1 MNDCTPTSPLLADSS
16 VFRRYH
22 PLQAVLSAAGL
33 LLAVTVG
40 ASAAEFPQGL
50 VLHFGFD
57 DGASMSSIVDKSG
70 RGNGGRGTDVKWN
83 AAGKQAGA
91 AEFGWNGSV
100 VAVPSSAS
108 LNATQQSIAVWF
120 KTSRT
125 DAVERCL
132 FDRHA
137 STGYALKLAGADGGN
152 KGRLKCVVAG
162 QSCFSDDA
170 VTDGIWH
177 HAAATFNGEQAKLYV
192 DGQLQKQTVAMKG
205 SLAASTNELTIGMNR
220 SNPSPQEKGQSFSG
234 LLDEVMIF
242 DRAISAEQVQAVMAA
257 AKPKFSQAEVTR
269 RLAELKELLDRG
281 LILPEFYERKV
292 RECEPSK

>member
-1 MNDCTPTSPLLADSS
+1 MNDCKPARPLRPKSS
-16 VFRRYH
+16 DFRRH
-22 PLQAVLSAAGL
+22 QRILAGL
-33 LLAVTVG
+33 LLTLATS
-40 ASAAEFPQGL
+40 ATAAEFPQGL

-57 DGASMSSIVDKSG
+57 DGASMTSIGDKSG
-70 RGNGGRGTDVKWN
+70 RGNSGRATNVKWN

-91 AEFGWNGSV
+91 AELGWNGSYI
-100 VAVPSSAS
+100 AVSGSAS
-108 LNATQQSIAVWF
+108 LNATQLSMAVWF

-125 DAVERCL
+125 DSVERCL
-132 FDRHA
+132 FDRQA
-137 STGYALKLAGADGGN
+137 GTGYALKLAGSDGGS
-152 KGRLKCVVAG
+152 KGRLTCIVSG

-177 HAAATFNGEQAKLYV
+177 HAAATFNGEQVKLYV
-192 DGQLQKQTVAMKG
+192 DGQLQKQTAAFKG
-205 SLAASTNELTIGMNR
+205 TLAATTNELTIGMNR